1 MTMPSQ
7 NTGIETPISASTVM
21 ARSDS
26 LPALT
31 ADTTPTTIPKKSQMM
46 AGADRER
53 ERRRHP
59 QLDLVEDVLLA
70 RVRHELAA
78 ENIFCIIL

>member
-7 NTGIETPISASTVM
+7 KTGMETPISASTVM

-26 LPALT
+26 LPALM

-46 AGADRER
+46 AAPIASENVAGSPSLIWSRTFCW
-53 ERRRHP
+53 
-59 QLDLVEDVLLA
+59 LVYDTSDP
-70 RVRHELAA
+70 